1 VTCRDWSSA
10 AVALAMISAG
20 VIAAGAQPQQPI
32 PDFSSAQFGW
42 LADTE
47 FLPPP
52 SGPGPVTF
60 DRAHPYVRNNTSGQP
75 TFRIADTSNPILQ
88 PWVAARMNK
97 DNREVLAGKFAFTA
111 RSTCWPAGVPG
122 FLVFGCGA
130 RTVYFVQTPSEVL
143 MINNGD
149 QQVRHVYLNVPH
161 SARPAASWY
170 GESIGH
176 YENRDTL
183 VVDTIG
189 LNDRTFIDNYR
200 TPHTAQLHVI
210 ERWRLI
216 GAKMIEVNVR
226 VEDEGAFTTP
236 WQARQVYQRSDEG
249 PLIEMV
255 CAENNANFFS
265 RDIAPIPSAAK
276 ADF

>member
-1 VTCRDWSSA
+1 
-10 AVALAMISAG
+10 MISAG
-20 VIAAGAQPQQPI
+20 VIAAGAQPPQPI

-88 PWVAARMNK
+88 PWVAARMNQ

>member
-1 VTCRDWSSA
+1 VAVNRFTFLYAAIAVFSAVTSA
-10 AVALAMISAG
+10 R
-20 VIAAGAQPQQPI
+20 PQNSPSPI

-88 PWVAARMNK
+88 PWVAARMNQ

-149 QQVRHVYLNVPH
+149 QQVRHIYLNVPH

-176 YENRDTL
+176 YESRDTL

-200 TPHTAQLHVI
+200 TSHTARLHVI
-210 ERWRLI
+210 ERWRLV

-236 WQARQVYQRSDEG
+236 WEARQVYQRSDEG

-255 CAENNANFFS
+255 CAENNANFFR
-265 RDIAPIPSAAK
+265 RDIVPIPSAAK
-276 ADF
+276 PDF